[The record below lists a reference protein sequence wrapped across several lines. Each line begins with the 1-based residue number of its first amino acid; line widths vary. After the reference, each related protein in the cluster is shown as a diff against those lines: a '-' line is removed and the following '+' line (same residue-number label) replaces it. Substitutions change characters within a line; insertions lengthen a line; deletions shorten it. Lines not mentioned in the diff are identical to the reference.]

1 MILKGYGRS
10 LNYPVPALRLCG
22 DINIYLYTKDKGR
35 EEVYTQFS
43 DNLVHLMLSV
53 DVR

>member
-10 LNYPVPALRLCG
+10 LNYPVPALRPCG
-22 DINIYLYTKDKGR
+22 DINIYLYTKDKGLGLGG
-35 EEVYTQFS
+35 THFS
-43 DNLVHLMLSV
+43 GNLLHLMLSV